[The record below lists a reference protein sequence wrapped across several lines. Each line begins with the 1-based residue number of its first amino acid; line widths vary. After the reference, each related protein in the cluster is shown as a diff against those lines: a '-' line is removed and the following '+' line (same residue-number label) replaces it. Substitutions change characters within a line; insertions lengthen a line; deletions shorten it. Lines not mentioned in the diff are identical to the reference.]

1 MSKPDV
7 YIVGAGI
14 VGLATAANLLQRGF
28 RVTVLD
34 REGPAAG
41 ASQGNAGAIAWTDVA
56 PLAAPGLWKQAFKWL
71 MDPLGPLTVRPAY
84 ALKILPWML
93 RFLAA
98 SNQTQ
103 MERSTKALAA
113 LNAEA
118 WPSWE
123 RLWRV
128 SGTHNQV
135 RRDGCLEL
143 FDTRKS
149 LEEARPGWDQQ
160 RRYGIQVEELDLG
173 TIREMEPAL
182 SDRVV
187 GGALVPD
194 WAQVDDP
201 KILCLS
207 LADWLKGQ
215 GVAFETGDVARIE
228 PQGAGALLTLG
239 DGRTLTADRLVIAC
253 GAWSRKL
260 AAQLGDRI
268 PLDTER
274 GYNITIPEPGV
285 EVKRF
290 IMLPGHGFVM
300 SPLSTGLRVGGA
312 VEFGGLDLP
321 ENWKRVDAMVAKA
334 RRFVPDLKTEGGKRW
349 MGFRPSIP
357 DSLPVIG
364 PASGAAGVY
373 YAFGHAH
380 HGLTE
385 AAVTGEMITDMI
397 EGKTP
402 AVDPASFRAD
412 RF

>member
-1 MSKPDV
+1 MSKGRV
-7 YIVGAGI
+7 HIAGAGI
-14 VGLATAANLLQRGF
+14 VGLAIAANLVQRGYQ
-28 RVTVLD
+28 VTVLD

-41 ASQGNAGAIAWTDVA
+41 ASQGNAAAIAWTDVA
-56 PLAAPGLWKQAFKWL
+56 PLASPGLWKQAIKWL
-71 MDPLGPLTVRPAY
+71 ADPLGPLTVRPAY
-84 ALKILPWML
+84 ALRILPWML

-98 SNQTQ
+98 SNPKKVA
-103 MERSTKALAA
+103 ESTKALAA
-113 LNAEA
+113 LNGAA
-118 WPSWE
+118 LPAWE
-123 RLWRV
+123 RLWRI

-143 FDTRKS
+143 LDTAAS
-149 LEEARPGWDQQ
+149 LADARAGWAEQ
-160 RRYGIQVEELDLG
+160 RAYGITVDELDAG
-173 TIREMEPAL
+173 AIRALEPDL
-182 SDRVV
+182 SDRAI

-194 WAQVDDP
+194 WAQVEDP

-215 GVAFETGDVARIE
+215 GVEFSVGEIERLQPKDAGCGLVLKSGERIE
-228 PQGAGALLTLG
+228 AEC
-239 DGRTLTADRLVIAC
+239 LVIAC
-253 GAWSRKL
+253 GAWSKAL

-274 GYNITIPEPGV
+274 GYNITVPEPGIS
-285 EVKRF
+285 VKRF
-290 IMLPGHGFVM
+290 IMLPGHGFVL

-334 RRFVPDLKTEGGKRW
+334 RLFYPGLKTEGGKRW

-357 DSLPVIG
+357 DSLPVIS
-364 PASGAAGVY
+364 PATRHDRIF

-385 AAVTGEMITDMI
+385 SAVTGEMIADMI
-397 EGKTP
+397 DGKAP
-402 AVDPASFRAD
+402 AVDPSPFAAG